1 MGEVVVEKSVAEAEF
16 QRFAESWDVDTDLL
30 EMNEDDQQGFAKVKR
45 TILRV
50 IMSGQLTIG
59 DTGDP
64 KYTLRYPNMTSL
76 VELDFHVPIG
86 GALLE
91 FDKFKDRE
99 NIRKI
104 MSYMG
109 NFTGKPDGVFAKM
122 DGRDLKICQ
131 AVALLFLATT

>member
-1 MGEVVVEKSVAEAEF
+1 MEVVVEKSVAEAEF
-16 QRFAESWDVDTDLL
+16 QRFAESWDVDTDVL
-30 EMNEDDQQGFAKVKR
+30 EMSEDDQQGFAKVKR
-45 TILRV
+45 TLLRV
-50 IMSGQLTIG
+50 IMSGNLTIDEAG
-59 DTGDP
+59 NP

-76 VELDFHVPIG
+76 TELEFQVPVG

-104 MSYMG
+104 MAYMG

-122 DGRDLKICQ
+122 DTRDVKICQ